1 MVRSNVLLKSHK
13 VILYSLLIFKIKV
26 PLIYSVVSIS
36 AHSEVAQSYE
46 YASFSHTSFPRV
58 LSQET
63 GYSSLSY
70 KIG

>member
-36 AHSEVAQSYE
+36 AHSKVAQSYV
-46 YASFSHTSFPRV
+46 SFSHTSFPRV